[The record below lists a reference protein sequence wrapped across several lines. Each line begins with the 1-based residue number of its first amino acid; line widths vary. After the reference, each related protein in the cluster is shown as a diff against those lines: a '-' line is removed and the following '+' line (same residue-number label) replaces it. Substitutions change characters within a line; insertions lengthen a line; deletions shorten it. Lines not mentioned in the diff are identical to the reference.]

1 MNKYAQLLS
10 RTTEQKN
17 QSQVSENVERTDLSL
32 QNTILNTKGDVKSLQ
47 SGLNKALSAFP
58 VDWNNV
64 LDAKRRLQ
72 IAEANLADLLD
83 IKEEYFTPITEG
95 TSAE

>member
-32 QNTILNTKGDVKSLQ
+32 QNTILNTKGDVKTLQ
-47 SGLNKALSAFP
+47 SGLTKALSSFP
-58 VDWNNV
+58 VDWNQV
-64 LDAKRRLQ
+64 LDAKRKLQ
-72 IAEANLADLLD
+72 IAEANLADLVA
-83 IKEEYFTPITEG
+83 IKEEYFTQLPEAA
-95 TSAE
+95 SAE